1 MAWFAFPKRSEYIL
15 RSLCCLARARNPLS
29 VHAIATCQGIPES
42 FLAKILYQLTWQG
55 WVHSKRGPG
64 GGFTL
69 AVRPEQILVQQVLE
83 SFRPPLAESMP
94 EQRAD
99 DFSRAWERL
108 WAPARRAVENL
119 TLADLIQ
126 REEETVEA
134 EPPVTIR
141 PARVEAKEKTHGAR
155 SRRRR

>member
-1 MAWFAFPKRSEYIL
+1 MTWFAFPKRSEYVL

-55 WVHSKRGPG
+55 LVHSKRGPG

-83 SFRPPLAESMP
+83 SFRPPTAEPIP
-94 EQRAD
+94 EHRGD
-99 DFSRAWERL
+99 EFSRTWERL

-126 REEETVEA
+126 PEEETVAA
-134 EPPVTIR
+134 EPPVASR
-141 PARVEAKEKTHGAR
+141 PARVEAREKTHGAR